1 MALVH
6 RGNIAVGPRS
16 IEPEASLS
24 AFPEN
29 SRHYIITNIYKS
41 LESLESFGGSNS
53 RSVVEKPITLLLAEI
68 QRHDAG

>member
-41 LESLESFGGSNS
+41 LESFGGSNS

>member
-6 RGNIAVGPRS
+6 RGNIAVGPGS

-29 SRHYIITNIYKS
+29 SRHYIITNIYK
-41 LESLESFGGSNS
+41 SLESFGGSNS